1 MGSEVCESIN
11 NKNIR
16 TNEVITDASA
26 IHQVNLLFEVGPSV
40 CKIIVSDHIGTG
52 FFIKLY
58 KENKPLFVL
67 MTNEHVIENDMI
79 EKKEKLLIY
88 YNNQNNSLNI
98 TLNKNERFIQT
109 YTKKLGIDCTIVE
122 ILDKDKINQKYFLH
136 PNLNHNISNYKEL
149 TNRIISVVQF
159 PGGTNLSYS
168 EGKLTNFTIEK
179 KKYEFT
185 HKAST
190 QKGSSGSPIFLANN
204 TDVIGIHKSGN
215 NEEKENYGDFIFPI
229 INLLNNNNLIHKQNE
244 LKIIA
249 KINAQ
254 YFQLF
259 RYEFIEKN
267 KDKCELFINGKNVE
281 FKSFNDEI
289 KDYKFLN
296 QVINKYNGIIEI
308 VLKETKIITNMD
320 YMFWPKCDFIS
331 LNFEKWD
338 VSNVTSMKCMFNN
351 CGNIKGISNWNTSNV
366 TNMSYMFSYCKEIP
380 NISSWDTS
388 KVSDMSYMFSNCNN
402 IPSIFNWNISNV
414 LDMSYMFRGCNYIPD
429 ISEWDTSN
437 VKNMCGLF
445 YDSNLLPFLPDI
457 SNWNTSNVENMS
469 GMFYKCKS
477 LKSLPNISKWDT
489 FHVKDMSHM
498 FHHCWSLTSFPNIS
512 NWNINNVKNM
522 SNMFHN
528 CWGLTSFPLLNWN
541 ISKVQNMD
549 FMFYNIPLPLIK
561 FKWNIS
567 KNQNAFRMFTNSYN
581 YNPLLRR
588 NVINIIFNLP
598 SGIKYTAIFYSDTI
612 VMDLIDEFYKKNDNL
627 DNLFDIGFLC
637 GNKCLRED
645 DMNLLSH
652 TISEFVDGVNIK
664 AFYQHNIVG

>member
-109 YTKKLGIDCTIVE
+109 YTKKLWIDCTIVE

-149 TNRIISVVQF
+149 TNRTISVVQF

-320 YMFWPKCDFIS
+320 YMFSPKCDFIS

-338 VSNVTSMKCMFNN
+338 VSNVTSMKFMFNN

-380 NISSWDTS
+380 NISSWDPRYQIWVICLVIVT
-388 KVSDMSYMFSNCNN
+388 
-402 IPSIFNWNISNV
+402 IFQV
-414 LDMSYMFRGCNYIPD
+414 
-429 ISEWDTSN
+429 
-437 VKNMCGLF
+437 
-445 YDSNLLPFLPDI
+445 FLI
-457 SNWNTSNVENMS
+457 
-469 GMFYKCKS
+469 
-477 LKSLPNISKWDT
+477 
-489 FHVKDMSHM
+489 
-498 FHHCWSLTSFPNIS
+498 
-512 NWNINNVKNM
+512 
-522 SNMFHN
+522 
-528 CWGLTSFPLLNWN
+528 
-541 ISKVQNMD
+541 
-549 FMFYNIPLPLIK
+549 
-561 FKWNIS
+561 
-567 KNQNAFRMFTNSYN
+567 
-581 YNPLLRR
+581 
-588 NVINIIFNLP
+588 
-598 SGIKYTAIFYSDTI
+598 GIYLMY
-612 VMDLIDEFYKKNDNL
+612 
-627 DNLFDIGFLC
+627 
-637 GNKCLRED
+637 
-645 DMNLLSH
+645 
-652 TISEFVDGVNIK
+652 
-664 AFYQHNIVG
+664 